1 MRTRCQPLPA
11 GSMRQSRRQGAVLPW
26 GCPRWVPPTPS
37 SVLPPPAHLPARC
50 RGIWRS
56 STALTSSQGKGRA
69 PTCDGSGA
77 NATQLVQPPHGTRP
91 VPSSP
96 AVPTGVTHA
105 AARGGGRTR
114 HITAAGGV
122 LEVLPLEGL
131 G

>member
-1 MRTRCQPLPA
+1 M
-11 GSMRQSRRQGAVLPW
+11 
-26 GCPRWVPPTPS
+26 
-37 SVLPPPAHLPARC
+37 
-50 RGIWRS
+50 
-56 STALTSSQGKGRA
+56 
-69 PTCDGSGA
+69 CDGSGA

-96 AVPTGVTHA
+96 TDPTGVTHA